1 MEHKLIVCKV
11 SGEEIIAV
19 TNISKRAFESDRKPD
34 CDDVSGP
41 PNYDSIT
48 WHAKMAA
55 KNVLYAIKEENQIVG
70 GFLVFKDYRNSSKMY
85 LGRIFIDPDYHR
97 RGYGRQAM
105 TMIEGMFPTI
115 KIWKLETPLWNE
127 RTNAFY
133 RNIGYVEISRD
144 AESVYY
150 EKKIGD

>member
-48 WHAKMAA
+48 WHAKMVA

-70 GFLVFKDYRNSSKMY
+70 GFLVFKDRQNDKAMY

-97 RGYGRQAM
+97 LGYGRQVMA
-105 TMIEGMFPTI
+105 MIEEMFPTI

-127 RTNAFY
+127 RTKAFY
-133 RNIGYVEISRD
+133 QNIGYVEISRD
-144 AESVYY
+144 SESIYY
-150 EKKIGD
+150 QKKID